1 MRWDSGR
8 SWLAGYVVSL
18 LSLLAVAPAQ
28 ATPTF
33 QFSPYNQP
41 LAMPVSFDSFKEWMQ
56 DGGRTLD
63 RSPTAPE
70 ANRRYAA
77 SQDRRLYFFS
87 SPYARSGRITMTGG
101 LFPGDTG
108 DFITMGWPGS
118 WTTVTGGTYPN
129 GALPAF
135 IDVAQSGNRS
145 MMNPGISFRFVS
157 GPSPTT
163 IGVESEAR
171 GVVMTTLRAN
181 FSSTIGD
188 TSPPLFQPFDRGMIL
203 LNPGGTVVNLR
214 LPVRTTSEGVTIEA
228 WLENPTSPN
237 AGKFSVWLR
246 CGALPNA
253 TDYHQRR
260 YFGTNVPVF
269 IRSTDNCTS
278 ERFVSIAS
286 EPGAPAA
293 VIHLTAHAHRESQ
306 IINNLRVGIP
316 GFPSATEFVGIT
328 YGFKS
333 AAWRLYGA
341 TEGTRIITSYVF
353 YRNDLCHTEPQ
364 FGCDGPQ
371 GGSVTSVSVPR
382 VVAPTLRTARFTY
395 AGKTS
400 PVSRAVVRPKLTLGT
415 ARLAFSR
422 TSSVTR
428 SLCNSLNH
436 RSLPEYT
443 ATSYQNIDRIR
454 GPNGITCGP
463 QNIAADP
470 TSAWQRWS
478 PSTPFN
484 GLIPLVQQ
492 NMAYVPQGFTLRQD
506 IGRAYEN

>member
-1 MRWDSGR
+1 
-8 SWLAGYVVSL
+8 
-18 LSLLAVAPAQ
+18 
-28 ATPTF
+28 
-33 QFSPYNQP
+33 
-41 LAMPVSFDSFKEWMQ
+41 MPVSFDSFKEWMQ

-371 GGSVTSVSVPR
+371 GGSCDVCLSSSCSRSYAQNGKVYLCGEDVTRLKSGGAAEIDAWYGPAR
-382 VVAPTLRTARFTY
+382 VLAHEFGHALLGLPDEY
-395 AGKTS
+395 AE
-400 PVSRAVVRPKLTLGT
+400 PVSGCAHQTMLCAHSIMDMQYNNTN
-415 ARLAFSR
+415 
-422 TSSVTR
+422 